1 MSNYPKK
8 SISKRGNQEIDR
20 DFLDRGHSGN
30 DVNHGDGMNRP
41 DRTISRRI
49 LLGSLLVAST
59 GLALGL
65 HRTLSNPQAS
75 SSLAEAEPTDRS
87 GIQLAK
93 GDPNR
98 PNARSPVGVNM
109 SELVDWTTQWAFVD
123 AFKISR
129 AWIAQKQGASWG
141 QGGTLKLTPEGWIAS
156 LEPGQY
162 AETPMFDNGS
172 RYPAG
177 KYTVFYDGEGKI
189 GFNYGSGKIVSEAP
203 GRLGVDVQPQ
213 DTGIVLQVLATNP
226 ANPIRNIRMIMPGFE
241 NTYQKQPFHPLFL
254 ERLSRFKVIRF
265 MDWMKANGSP
275 VKEWSD
281 RVTPQHSSQMDDRGA
296 ALEHMI
302 DLANTLHAD
311 PWFTLP
317 HQASDDYVRRFA
329 TMVRDRLDPSL
340 TVYIEYSNEVW
351 NYAFKQTRDL
361 EQRGLAL
368 GLAPGDGG
376 MSMIRYYAQRSVEVF
391 KIWEEVFGGRQ
402 RLVRVLASQMVNPW
416 LGDKALTW
424 KDAYKHA
431 DVYAITG
438 YFSGKGIVEKENVD
452 RTLKMTPDQIIDNI
466 LEEIRTE
473 NRDLLIKNAALAKQF
488 GLKLVAYEGGLGLF
502 SNQMGDQE
510 PQATALFNQVNRHP
524 RMREVYQE
532 YLKLW
537 RQVGGGLFN
546 QYHYIGG
553 FSKWGSWGA
562 LEYQNQ
568 DLKQAPKFQ
577 GLMDFIQ
584 ANPST
589 TP

>member
-1 MSNYPKK
+1 M
-8 SISKRGNQEIDR
+8 
-20 DFLDRGHSGN
+20 
-30 DVNHGDGMNRP
+30 
-41 DRTISRRI
+41 
-49 LLGSLLVAST
+49 LVGGLFVVGAV
-59 GLALGL
+59 LALGL
-65 HRTLSNPQAS
+65 PSTISNPKV
-75 SSLAEAEPTDRS
+75 SSLSQPEPPQPRPL
-87 GIQLAK
+87 QVAK
-93 GDPNR
+93 GEANR
-98 PNARSPVGVNM
+98 LNARSPLGINM

-129 AWIAQKQGASWG
+129 PWIAQKQGASWG

-162 AETPMFDNGS
+162 AETLMFDNGA

-177 KYTVFYDGEGKI
+177 KYTVFYDGQGKL
-189 GFNYGSGKIVSEAP
+189 GFNFASGKIISESP
-203 GRLGVDVQPQ
+203 GRLVVDVKPQ
-213 DTGIVLQVLATNP
+213 DTGIVLQVLETNP
-226 ANPIRNIRMIMPGFE
+226 ANPIRNIRVIMPGFE
-241 NTYQKQPFHPLFL
+241 TTYQKQPFHPLFL

-281 RVTPQHSSQMDDRGA
+281 RVTLQHATQMDERGV

-302 DLANTLHAD
+302 DLANTVHAD

-351 NYAFKQTRDL
+351 NYAFRQTKDL

-402 RLVRVLASQMVNPW
+402 RLVRVLASQAVNPW

-424 KDAYKHA
+424 KEAYKHA
-431 DVYAITG
+431 DAYAIAA
-438 YFSGKGIVEKENVD
+438 YFDGKGLVEKENAD

-466 LEEIRTE
+466 LEDIRTE
-473 NRDLLIKNAALAKQF
+473 DRELLIKNAALAKQF
-488 GLKLVAYEGGLGLF
+488 GLKLIAYEGGMSLH
-502 SNQMGDQE
+502 SSQMDTKE
-510 PQATALFNQVNRHP
+510 PQVTALFTAVNRHP

-537 RQVGGGLFN
+537 QQVGGGLYN
-546 QYHYIGG
+546 QYYYVGN

-562 LEYQNQ
+562 LEYQDQ
-568 DLKQAPKFQ
+568 DLKQAPKYQ
-577 GLMDFIQ
+577 SLIDFIQ